1 MAIIFK
7 GNQVAGVGKPGRTG
21 ESAYEIALKNGY
33 EGSEEQFAQELNDA
47 VNVKNYLEEHN
58 VSETAH
64 QDIRDLI
71 DDVETS
77 IEEEL
82 TKKSDVGHDHNDMY
96 YTEAEIDDKFASIP
110 TPDVSGQI
118 NTHNT
123 DTLAHKD
130 IRDAI
135 LQRTQV
141 QIITWGADD

>member
-47 VNVKNYLEEHN
+47 ANVKNYLEEHN

-64 QDIRDLI
+64 EDIRDLI
-71 DDVETS
+71 DDVE
-77 IEEEL
+77 EEL
-82 TKKSDVGHDHNDMY
+82 IKKSDVGHDHNDMY

-123 DTLAHKD
+123 DTFAHKD